1 MCIISVEKQK
11 GGNIMNFVE
20 LEKNLVDIVNQKT
33 KECENQ
39 IAKLDKN
46 ARMEQKAL
54 LVQKAMYDN
63 FLRIGLLY
71 YTTGSR
77 ESAIVTFSKRLDSL
91 LIDFPNVK
99 ELYSQLDEED
109 KKNITPF
116 IHGMCFM
123 KTQFFDMYNSQLEIA
138 SEKGDAKEI
147 FELKVKANTT
157 MEMLQL
163 WQKWWNENGFIPCEV
178 I

>member
-1 MCIISVEKQK
+1 
-11 GGNIMNFVE
+11 MNFVE

-54 LVQKAMYDN
+54 IVQKAMYDN

-109 KKNITPF
+109 KKNISL
-116 IHGMCFM
+116 
-123 KTQFFDMYNSQLEIA
+123 QFRGSENQRVIDLKATLE
-138 SEKGDAKEI
+138 SGEI
-147 FELKVKANTT
+147 
-157 MEMLQL
+157 
-163 WQKWWNENGFIPCEV
+163 V
-178 I
+178 IWKDLRR

>member
-1 MCIISVEKQK
+1 MD
-11 GGNIMNFVE
+11 FVE

-33 KECENQ
+33 KECEIRLAN
-39 IAKLDKN
+39 LDKN
-46 ARMEQKAL
+46 AKMEQKAL
-54 LVQKAMYDN
+54 IVEKAMYDN

-77 ESAIVTFSKRLDSL
+77 ENAIATFAKRFDVL
-91 LIDFPNVK
+91 LSDFPNVNK
-99 ELYSQLDEED
+99 IYSQLNDEE

-138 SEKGDAKEI
+138 SEKGDVKEI
-147 FELKVKANTT
+147 FELKIKANAT